1 MLIVDQNRKTIINF
15 DEVDIISI
23 DADDEI
29 WAKAINARYFLGKY
43 LTPERTREVLQK
55 FVEEYKEPY
64 SRPEYG
70 FLYARKVEVRL

>member
-15 DEVDIISI
+15 DKVDIISI

-29 WAKAINARYFLGKY
+29 WIETINVRYFLGEY

-55 FVEEYKEPY
+55 FIDEYKNRIPDQNTVFY
-64 SRPEYG
+64 MPE
-70 FLYARKVEVRL
+70 R